1 MGEPCPVCGSVH
13 HPCPAQMTEG
23 APEKEELEKYRKE
36 TADVEKKTNDAS
48 FKANEKLVQL
58 KALEEE
64 IQKSV
69 KSFDS
74 SIQEE
79 EIEKSLALIGQ
90 QMDVLEKS
98 EKELQ
103 KRLEVA
109 KEAVAEKQKME
120 AEIPELEQMQKKL
133 QEEEQER
140 KDQLLVSERDKAN
153 EEEQAVKVRGK
164 LEFPEKTEAEQK
176 IKELDKQKK
185 EIDKNMS
192 AAQKAFQDCSQS
204 VEAAKTK
211 KKTLEKQIV
220 GNKEKLNAA
229 NAEATKIKNEL
240 NSITQDNLSNS
251 QKISSVK
258 KLIADFEKCFH
269 SIPIV
274 GGYQVSNTDYKKVCK
289 TFQKIML
296 TGNDLDSKSAEVEEK
311 LNSLAKVEEKLKRQ
325 EEVNDKKAN
334 ELRVKEQNLLN
345 RNSLL
350 SVTELE
356 NASLKLKQQAYSSN
370 VSEIVELLNKFF
382 KGNIPLELKKVLL
395 KAFQEVG
402 LKPNEKLNLDT
413 SDLDKTKNKEIE
425 RRNYFER

>member
-1 MGEPCPVCGSVH
+1 MKYISFTFDDGRRDNYLYAYPIMKKYGIKGTLFCTTGYIDESWKKDESWHSAGEPIHV
-13 HPCPAQMTEG
+13 
-23 APEKEELEKYRKE
+23 EELRE
-36 TADVEKKTNDAS
+36 
-48 FKANEKLVQL
+48 
-58 KALEEE
+58 LEDNGWE
-64 IQKSV
+64 
-69 KSFDS
+69 
-74 SIQEE
+74 
-79 EIEKSLALIGQ
+79 LALHG
-90 QMDVLEKS
+90 DKHTT
-98 EKELQ
+98 
-103 KRLEVA
+103 EVNDLKCA
-109 KEAVAEKQKME
+109 SKKME
-120 AEIPELEQMQKKL
+120 QWGFVNRPIGFSMPNSNIA
-133 QEEEQER
+133 
-140 KDQLLVSERDKAN
+140 
-153 EEEQAVKVRGK
+153 
-164 LEFPEKTEAEQK
+164 
-176 IKELDKQKK
+176 
-185 EIDKNMS
+185 
-192 AAQKAFQDCSQS
+192 
-204 VEAAKTK
+204 
-211 KKTLEKQIV
+211 
-220 GNKEKLNAA
+220 KEKLNAA

-289 TFQKIML
+289 AFQKIML
-296 TGNDLDSKSAEVEEK
+296 TGNDLDSKSAKVEEK

-413 SDLDKTKNKEIE
+413 SDLDKTKNKKIE
-425 RRNYFER
+425 RSNYFER